1 MNSLVGKS
9 TGIALLLA
17 AGLLAALFAM
27 GVFAPTGVGANV
39 KSNPAPTA
47 SLSSLVPEDEDVTL
61 TVTFQINDDID
72 GAPSADQA
80 NDDVTITLSNTIAGI
95 ATNFDTDNITVTQ
108 GGNPVGK
115 VVDPI
120 GSPGQIVI
128 TVADEG
134 DDNVVKDET
143 VTVTISDLTLADTAV
158 TTPAAVSISQ
168 TGQSTPQTASLS
180 IYDPDNA
187 LSGLSA
193 TLSDNETE
201 ADDVTLTLKFTT
213 AEGQN
218 NDVVITLPPEYDVQG
233 DSPVAGITV
242 TVAVGTAVAT
252 VLDGD
257 RANLETG
264 DTITISSPTADSDY
278 TVTVGANIIVDP
290 PTGGFTNPESAGDF
304 EVKFAQGTIIP
315 ARTAMFAV
323 SAPAPPADPEV
334 TLSSKTPGA
343 AVQIT
348 ITANAADAIT
358 PNQDIT
364 VDFKDTGFVL
374 PEAIAD
380 SSVDIA
386 SEDFDGS
393 PNNVLVSGEKV
404 TMTVPTVRANGDP
417 QTADVMG
424 NYTIRI
430 KQSAGI
436 TNPAAGGEKTVKWQE
451 NAPDGDKKEAK
462 VTIERVITLSK
473 KDGTR
478 GTESTA
484 TFKGFANGTATINLN
499 DAKLGEVTI
508 ADNLGTYELDTTS
521 TKFLANQENVI
532 TAQDAGGNNQG
543 EDGDATFTIKPKVVL
558 DPEETSVSKE
568 VTLKLSDWPVDHDI
582 TTVTI
587 GASPANPAS
596 SQDTD
601 DEGKAEFKVMV
612 PADANRGSQTVKV
625 TGTKGDLE
633 KAPSATATLKVG
645 VLTLTIQPASV
656 VPGQQITIEGSGFKG
671 DDEIDEVTV
680 GSLDVAISPAA
691 EASSAGDIV
700 ITINI
705 PSPSDGDGIGHGTK
719 KVSVAATTGSGRVA
733 EGSIEIPKP
742 TATLSPAES
751 RRGTTVNVSG
761 IGFPSGDLVQV
772 KYDNNGTFVT
782 VAAGPADASGA
793 VSINFDVPSY
803 AKIGTKH
810 DVEATS
816 VGVYAGVTAEAIHET
831 PGAQVTLSSKQIASG
846 ETLTLSGMNF
856 PAFATVAIMEI
867 GGVDVR
873 PVPAPA
879 TSIDGDFESTVLVP
893 GLELGNQTVSVRVSQ
908 TTITTFL
915 EIVASAAPS
924 APADVFAS
932 LGDRL
937 VRVWSFDASA
947 QATGNAWSFYDPD
960 PQFAGFNTLAQ
971 VSSGDIVTIIIGE
984 GETVEFA
991 SNPSTLY
998 PGSNYVALD

>member
-1 MNSLVGKS
+1 M
-9 TGIALLLA
+9 
-17 AGLLAALFAM
+17 
-27 GVFAPTGVGANV
+27 
-39 KSNPAPTA
+39 
-47 SLSSLVPEDEDVTL
+47 
-61 TVTFQINDDID
+61 
-72 GAPSADQA
+72 
-80 NDDVTITLSNTIAGI
+80 
-95 ATNFDTDNITVTQ
+95 
-108 GGNPVGK
+108 
-115 VVDPI
+115 
-120 GSPGQIVI
+120 
-128 TVADEG
+128 
-134 DDNVVKDET
+134 
-143 VTVTISDLTLADTAV
+143 
-158 TTPAAVSISQ
+158 
-168 TGQSTPQTASLS
+168 
-180 IYDPDNA
+180 
-187 LSGLSA
+187 
-193 TLSDNETE
+193 
-201 ADDVTLTLKFTT
+201 
-213 AEGQN
+213 
-218 NDVVITLPPEYDVQG
+218 
-233 DSPVAGITV
+233 
-242 TVAVGTAVAT
+242 
-252 VLDGD
+252 
-257 RANLETG
+257 
-264 DTITISSPTADSDY
+264 
-278 TVTVGANIIVDP
+278 
-290 PTGGFTNPESAGDF
+290 
-304 EVKFAQGTIIP
+304 
-315 ARTAMFAV
+315 
-323 SAPAPPADPEV
+323 
-334 TLSSKTPGA
+334 
-343 AVQIT
+343 
-348 ITANAADAIT
+348 
-358 PNQDIT
+358 
-364 VDFKDTGFVL
+364 DFKDTGFVL

-386 SEDFDGS
+386 SDDFDGS

-417 QTADVMG
+417 QMADVMG

-521 TKFLANQENVI
+521 TKFLANQDNVI

-543 EDGDATFTIKPKVVL
+543 EDGAATFTIKPKVVL

-612 PADANRGSQTVKV
+612 PANANRGSQTVKV
-625 TGTKGDLE
+625 TGTDPEGDGE
-633 KAPSATATLKVG
+633 KKAPSATATLKVG
-645 VLTLTIQPASV
+645 VLALTIQPASV
-656 VPGQQITIEGSGFKG
+656 VPGQQITIEGSGFLG
-671 DDEIDEVTV
+671 TDEIDEVTV
-680 GSLDVAISPAA
+680 GSLDVVISPAA

-719 KVSVAATTGSGRVA
+719 KVSVAATNGSGRVA
-733 EGSIEIPKP
+733 EGSIEIPKS
-742 TATLSPAES
+742 TVTLSPAES

-772 KYDNNGTFVT
+772 KYDNSGTFVT

-793 VSINFDVPSY
+793 ISINFDVPSY

-816 VGVYAGVTAEAIHET
+816 VGVYAGVTAKAIHET

-924 APADVFAS
+924 APTDVFADLIDNGTLS
-932 LGDRL
+932 
-937 VRVWSFDASA
+937 RVWYLERET
-947 QATGNAWSFYDPD
+947 QEWSFYDPA
-960 PQFAGFNTLAQ
+960 PEFAPHNNLKE
-971 VSSGDIVTIIIGE
+971 VSSGQIVDIIMKAEDTFQ
-984 GETVEFA
+984 GETLYVG
-991 SNPSTLY
+991 SNPI
-998 PGSNYVALD
+998 AIE